1 MKKFAWILPVAAA
14 LALLAGCNKEI
25 QVAKASYE
33 DSVTAGEGIDA
44 RAEASC
50 SMEYLTGGVPQDVM
64 DGINARI
71 VENHILFDEA
81 DGSTDVPA
89 AVRTWVEE
97 TLGSC
102 GFEAEEITEENAWAY
117 HWTFGREGAFTTA
130 SKSRHLQTYTGTYND
145 YTGGSHG
152 QFGIGCDVFDLTTGE
167 VLTEED
173 LFIDDFFSPLCDLLE
188 ESAEANVPE
197 EDKDLLFGTPEPNGN
212 FSVSED
218 GITWVYNPYEIA
230 AYASG
235 VIELPVSWE
244 TLKPFLQPRWR

>member
-1 MKKFAWILPVAAA
+1 MKKIRWMLPAVAA

-25 QVAKASYE
+25 QVAKATFK
-33 DSVTAGEGIDA
+33 DAVTAGEGIDA

-50 SMEYLTGGVPQDVM
+50 SMQYLTGGVPKEVM
-64 DGINARI
+64 DRINARI

-89 AVRTWVEE
+89 AVRTWVAE
-97 TLGSC
+97 TVDGC
-102 GFEAEEITEENAWAY
+102 GFDAEEITEENAWAY
-117 HWTFGREGAFTTA
+117 HWTFEREGSFTA
-130 SKSRHLQTYTGTYND
+130 ACKSRHLQTYTGTYND

-152 QFGIGCDVFDLTTGE
+152 QIGIGCDVFDLTTGE
-167 VLTEED
+167 VLTEAD
-173 LFIDDFFSPLCDLLE
+173 MFIDDFFSPLCDLLE
-188 ESAEANVPE
+188 ESAEENVPG
-197 EDKDLLFGTPEPNGN
+197 EDKELLFGTPEPNGN

-235 VIELPVSWE
+235 VIELPVSWAS
-244 TLKPFLQPRWR
+244 LKPLLQPRWR

>member
-1 MKKFAWILPVAAA
+1 MKKFGWMLLAVAA
-14 LALLAGCNKEI
+14 LALLAGCNKDI
-25 QVAKASYE
+25 QVATASVEDAVKA
-33 DSVTAGEGIDA
+33 EGTDA

-50 SMEYLTGGVPQDVM
+50 SMQYLTGGVPQDVM
-64 DGINARI
+64 DVINARI

-97 TLGSC
+97 TLNGC

-117 HWTFGREGAFTTA
+117 HWTFERDGAFTTA
-130 SKSRHLQTYTGTYND
+130 CKSRRLQSYTGTYND

-152 QFGIGCDVFDLTTGE
+152 MFGIGCDVFDLTTGA
-167 VLTEED
+167 VLTEAD
-173 LFIDDFFSPLCDLLE
+173 LFVDDFFSPLCDLLE
-188 ESAEANVPE
+188 DAVEGNVPE

-212 FSVSED
+212 FYVSEE

-244 TLKPFLQPRWR
+244 ILKPFLQPRWR

>member
-1 MKKFAWILPVAAA
+1 MKRLIWFAPFVAA

-25 QVAKASYE
+25 QVAKATFE
-33 DSVTAGEGIDA
+33 DTVTAGEGIDA

-64 DGINARI
+64 DGVNAWI
-71 VENHILFDEA
+71 VENHILFDESN
-81 DGSTDVPA
+81 GSTDVPA
-89 AVRTWVEE
+89 AVKTWVEE
-97 TLGSC
+97 TVNGC

-117 HWTFGREGAFTTA
+117 HWTFEREGAFTTA

-152 QFGIGCDVFDLTTGE
+152 QFGIGCDVFDLTTGS

-188 ESAEANVPE
+188 EAVEANVPG

-244 TLKPFLQPRWR
+244 TLKPLLQPRWR